1 MVDKTDTVAESLPDS
16 ESGVVATPS
25 VSERRSYGIPPPPK
39 SIIHTMYSQLRT
51 AALVTAVAGTPY
63 VATQT
68 EWGRETVASVSE
80 SVQSAYVDSDTSGA
94 GNAHHEVEKL
104 ISATS
109 SQYRYDGELVQNLGQ
124 RPVDTETGPS
134 IVGAPLTDL
143 REVMRFDI
151 SPDWVIQRF
160 SRVSTVLSDVKLQAM
175 RVPIVTGT
183 RVDDLA
189 GTLTYY
195 FDGSGKLQR
204 VSLHAFTGDPN
215 RLVGAMTQH
224 YGLTREASLE
234 AGVFT
239 KRWNGIPIHFLR
251 LTHTSVIHA
260 DALHQKYTVFLE
272 LNQPNLPFGLSAE
285 AKRIV
290 DSDRMS
296 GRW

>member
-1 MVDKTDTVAESLPDS
+1 
-16 ESGVVATPS
+16 
-25 VSERRSYGIPPPPK
+25 
-39 SIIHTMYSQLRT
+39 MYSPFRT
-51 AALVTAVAGTPY
+51 AALVTAVAGAPY

-68 EWGRETVASVSE
+68 EWGRDTVAAMSE
-80 SVQSAYVDSDTSGA
+80 SVQSGYVAADASEA

-104 ISATS
+104 VTATS
-109 SQYRYDGELVQNLGQ
+109 SQYRYDTKLTQNLGQ
-124 RPVDTETGPS
+124 APADDDTGPS
-134 IVGAPLTDL
+134 IVGAPVTDL

-160 SRVSTVLSDVKLQAM
+160 SRVSTVLADLKLQAL

-183 RVDDLA
+183 RTDDLA

-204 VSLHAFTGDPN
+204 VTLHAFTGDPN

-224 YGLTREASLE
+224 YGLTRESSLE

-272 LNQPNLPFGLSAE
+272 LNQPDLPFGLSAE

>member
-1 MVDKTDTVAESLPDS
+1 MS
-16 ESGVVATPS
+16 
-25 VSERRSYGIPPPPK
+25 
-39 SIIHTMYSQLRT
+39 SQARNAALI
-51 AALVTAVAGTPY
+51 AALVGTPY

-68 EWGRETVASVSE
+68 EVGKDVVSSVTTA
-80 SVQSAYVDSDTSGA
+80 VQTGPAQVDTSSA
-94 GNAHHEVEKL
+94 GHAHHEVDLLVAAKL
-104 ISATS
+104 NEF
-109 SQYRYDGELVQNLGQ
+109 RYDTPLSQDLGQ
-124 RPVDTETGPS
+124 SKVPIDEGPS
-134 IVGAPLTDL
+134 IVGVPVTDL

-151 SPDWVIQRF
+151 SPQWVIERF
-160 SRVSTVLSDVKLQAM
+160 SRVSTVLADLKLEAL

-195 FDGSGKLQR
+195 FDGTGKLQR
-204 VSLHAFTGDPN
+204 VTMHASTGDPT
-215 RLVGAMTQH
+215 RLVGAMTEH
-224 YGLTREASLE
+224 YGMTREPSLE

-251 LTHTSVIHA
+251 LTRTSVIHA

-272 LNQPNLPFGLSAE
+272 LNEPNLPFGLSAE

>member
-1 MVDKTDTVAESLPDS
+1 MS
-16 ESGVVATPS
+16 
-25 VSERRSYGIPPPPK
+25 
-39 SIIHTMYSQLRT
+39 SQVRN
-51 AALVTAVAGTPY
+51 AALIAAIVGTPY

-68 EWGRETVASVSE
+68 EVGREALSSVTTA
-80 SVQSAYVDSDTSGA
+80 VQTGPAAIDTSGA
-94 GNAHHEVEKL
+94 GHAHHEVERLVAAKL
-104 ISATS
+104 SE
-109 SQYRYDGELVQNLGQ
+109 YRYDTPLAQDLGQ
-124 RPVDTETGPS
+124 AKLPIDDGPA
-134 IVGAPLTDL
+134 IVGVPVTDL

-151 SPDWVIQRF
+151 SPQWVIERF
-160 SRVSTVLSDVKLQAM
+160 ARVSTVLADLKLEAL

-195 FDGSGKLQR
+195 FDGTGQLQR
-204 VSLHAFTGDPN
+204 VTMHASTGDPN

-224 YGLTREASLE
+224 YGLTREPSLE

-251 LTHTSVIHA
+251 MTRTSVVHA

-285 AKRIV
+285 AKKIV
-290 DSDRMS
+290 DTDRMS

>member
-1 MVDKTDTVAESLPDS
+1 MFTRFRTVAL
-16 ESGVVATPS
+16 A
-25 VSERRSYGIPPPPK
+25 
-39 SIIHTMYSQLRT
+39 
-51 AALVTAVAGTPY
+51 TAVAGTPY

-68 EWGRETVASVSE
+68 EWGRETVATVSE
-80 SVQSAYVDSDTSGA
+80 SMQPGSLLNSDALAPGH
-94 GNAHHEVEKL
+94 AHHEVEKL
-104 ISATS
+104 ISAAS
-109 SQYRYDGELVQNLGQ
+109 NQYRYDGELVQDLGQ
-124 RPVDTETGPS
+124 RPVDQETGPS
-134 IVGAPLTDL
+134 IVGAPVADL

-151 SPDWVIQRF
+151 SPEWVIQRF
-160 SRVSTVLSDVKLQAM
+160 SRVSTVLSDVKLQAL

-195 FDGSGKLQR
+195 FDGTGRLQR

-215 RLVGAMTQH
+215 RLMGAMTQH

-251 LTHTSVIHA
+251 LTHSAVVHA

-272 LNQPNLPFGLSAE
+272 LNQPDLPFGLSAE

>member
-1 MVDKTDTVAESLPDS
+1 MFSRFQTV
-16 ESGVVATPS
+16 
-25 VSERRSYGIPPPPK
+25 
-39 SIIHTMYSQLRT
+39 
-51 AALVTAVAGTPY
+51 ALVTAVAGTPY

-68 EWGRETVASVSE
+68 EWGRATVASVSE
-80 SVQSAYVDSDTSGA
+80 SMPTGYSIQASDA
-94 GNAHHEVEKL
+94 GNAHHEVERL
-104 ISATS
+104 VAATS
-109 SQYRYDGELVQNLGQ
+109 SQFRYDTPLAQDLGQ
-124 RPVDTETGPS
+124 VRAEADATPS
-134 IVGAPLTDL
+134 LVGAPVTDL

-160 SRVSTVLSDVKLQAM
+160 ARVSTVLSDMRLKAL
-175 RVPIVTGT
+175 RVPFMTGT

-195 FDGSGKLQR
+195 FDGAGKLQR
-204 VSLHAFTGDPN
+204 VSLHGFTGDPN
-215 RLVGAMTQH
+215 RLVGAMTQF
-224 YGLTREASLE
+224 YGLAREQSLE

-239 KRWNGIPIHFLR
+239 KRWNGLPIHFLR
-251 LTHTSVIHA
+251 LSHSSVTHH

-272 LNQPNLPFGLSAE
+272 LNQPDLPFGLSAE

>member
-1 MVDKTDTVAESLPDS
+1 
-16 ESGVVATPS
+16 
-25 VSERRSYGIPPPPK
+25 
-39 SIIHTMYSQLRT
+39 MYSRIQT
-51 AALVTAVAGTPY
+51 AALVTALAGTPY

-68 EWGRETVASVSE
+68 QWGQETIEAVTG
-80 SVQSAYVDSDTSGA
+80 SVQTSILGDDTAGA
-94 GNAHHEVEKL
+94 GNAHHEVERL
-104 ISATS
+104 VTAS
-109 SQYRYDGELVQNLGQ
+109 STRYRYDSPLAQDLGQ
-124 RPVDTETGPS
+124 AKLHEDSGPS
-134 IVGAPLTDL
+134 LVGAPVSDL

-160 SRVSTVLSDVKLQAM
+160 ARVSTALSDLRLQTL

-195 FDGSGKLQR
+195 FDGGGKLQR

-215 RLVGAMTQH
+215 RLIGAMTQH
-224 YGLTREASLE
+224 YGLNRESSLE

-251 LTHTSVIHA
+251 LTHTAVIHS

-272 LNQPNLPFGLSAE
+272 LNQPDLPFGLSDE